1 MHFDKIALN
10 YEGMY
15 LKMGYPD
22 PKYVANF
29 VAKFAKKSGQ
39 NPQDAKII
47 DFAFNEVS
55 SNKIFLLPNI

>member
-15 LKMGYPD
+15 LKMGYSD

-39 NPQDAKII
+39 NPEDAKII
-47 DFAFNEVS
+47 DFACGTGLVG
-55 SNKIFLLPNI
+55 

>member
-22 PKYVANF
+22 PKYIASCVD
-29 VAKFAKKSGQ
+29 KFTKKSGLK
-39 NPQDAKII
+39 PQDAKII
-47 DFAFNEVS
+47 DFACGTGLVGQYLS
-55 SNKIFLLPNI
+55 H

>member
-47 DFAFNEVS
+47 DFACGTGLVG
-55 SNKIFLLPNI
+55 